1 MKKKINNI
9 VVSFNDKHITF
20 NKCIPWHLQY
30 YIREPRKKQPQSI
43 CTLIQPKSVPREKFR
58 SLSINSRGVIL
69 SIEMESKGEITLR
82 MERLRFRAIKWK
94 KNFPRGKHADLP
106 RVLAW
111 QRKAA
116 RLMEQGVRHIEKC
129 EEERAKLKFSMIATF
144 LATPIYI
151 YMFVYVYSL

>member
-1 MKKKINNI
+1 
-9 VVSFNDKHITF
+9 
-20 NKCIPWHLQY
+20 
-30 YIREPRKKQPQSI
+30 
-43 CTLIQPKSVPREKFR
+43 
-58 SLSINSRGVIL
+58 
-69 SIEMESKGEITLR
+69 

-94 KNFPRGKHADLP
+94 KNFPRGRHADLP

-116 RLMEQGVRHIEKC
+116 RFMEQGVRHIEKC